1 MHGMRSY
8 FVLKKLPASAK
19 KKCFFQSQHKRWIR
33 RPRTMEE
40 SMMSLDSKRKSRL
53 KKEVQIEIT
62 TEVTHSE
69 WVEHFTNLKADKHAF
84 LTKSVGTYKKILTL
98 VKKPGERKIPHK

>member
-1 MHGMRSY
+1 M
-8 FVLKKLPASAK
+8 FLPISAQEVDK
-19 KKCFFQSQHKRWIR
+19 TTTHCGRVDDV
-33 RPRTMEE
+33 M
-40 SMMSLDSKRKSRL
+40 DSKRKSRL
-53 KKEVQIEIT
+53 KKEVQIETT

-84 LTKSVGTYKKILTL
+84 LTKSVGTYKKVLTL